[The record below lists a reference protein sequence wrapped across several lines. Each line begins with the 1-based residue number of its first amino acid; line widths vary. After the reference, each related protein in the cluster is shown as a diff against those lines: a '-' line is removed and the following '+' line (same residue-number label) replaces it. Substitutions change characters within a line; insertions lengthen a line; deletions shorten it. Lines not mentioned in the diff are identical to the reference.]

1 MTDEV
6 RRFTRIEM
14 VEHHPDLDKIY
25 KHYTKLSR
33 AAAPGTW
40 PALFGTS
47 NHKRL
52 VARQDK
58 MAKRFVD
65 AVSKKFNI
73 TYWIHEKV
81 NNVGN
86 CVIWDEEKNK

>member
-6 RRFTRIEM
+6 RNFTRIEM

-25 KHYTKLSR
+25 KHYLKLSR

-40 PALFGTS
+40 PALFRTS
-47 NHKRL
+47 NHKRMK
-52 VARQDK
+52 ARQSK
-58 MAKRFVD
+58 MAKRFIA

-81 NNVGN
+81 KNVGPSI
-86 CVIWDEEKNK
+86 IWDEEKNK